1 MTARGKKAIPTRT
14 EICYT
19 RKQSRIKSSYIF
31 EVLGWNLLNPTLS
44 AILKTTKIH
53 ESPQRLEL
61 SGLFLFLRFRDV
73 HEDKIENDPVN
84 KTSICSNGQEEP
96 KSSTILTDPIDSYG
110 FSTNTTIII
119 PVNGLSNNL

>member
-1 MTARGKKAIPTRT
+1 MTDKGKKAILTGT

-19 RKQSRIKSSYIF
+19 RKQSKIKSAYIF

-44 AILKTTKIH
+44 AIPKTTEIH

-73 HEDKIENDPVN
+73 HERP
-84 KTSICSNGQEEP
+84 
-96 KSSTILTDPIDSYG
+96 
-110 FSTNTTIII
+110 
-119 PVNGLSNNL
+119 